1 MEMTGDSA
9 VKNGSCLCGAVTY
22 EITGPLQAV
31 VGCHCS
37 QCRKTTGHYLAS
49 TSARHKYFR
58 LVRHLGLKWYHAS
71 DFARRGFCR
80 ECGTTLFWEA
90 HDDDKISIAAGTLDG
105 STGLKTAAHIF
116 VADKG
121 DYYELADGLPQHRQ
135 GGANVP
141 VPE

>member
-1 MEMTGDSA
+1 MTGDSA
-9 VKNGSCLCGAVTY
+9 VKTGSCLCGAVTY
-22 EITGPLQAV
+22 EISGPLQAV

-37 QCRKTTGHYLAS
+37 QCRKMTGHYLAS